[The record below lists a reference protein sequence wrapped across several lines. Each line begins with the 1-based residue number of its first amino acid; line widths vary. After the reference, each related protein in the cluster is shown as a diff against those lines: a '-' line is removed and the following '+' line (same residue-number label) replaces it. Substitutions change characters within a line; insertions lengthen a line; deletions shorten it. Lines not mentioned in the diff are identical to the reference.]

1 MTYLV
6 EVLLSCL
13 GLRGVEGGVQTL
25 LLVGREDDEMFEAVE
40 HAHESIHENLAH
52 RRVQYQLFFV

>member
-1 MTYLV
+1 
-6 EVLLSCL
+6 LLGCL
-13 GLRGVEGGVQTL
+13 GLRGVEGGVQIL